1 MRKFCY
7 CLILIVSLNESIF
20 SQRDKDEFSNPTFTS
35 ALNKYADKKYSEAY
49 TEFSNYL
56 SKFVKISRFQ
66 LKI

>member
-35 ALNKYADKKYSEAY
+35 ALNKYADKKYSENFQQMLVPF
-49 TEFSNYL
+49 TIED
-56 SKFVKISRFQ
+56 FV
-66 LKI
+66 LML